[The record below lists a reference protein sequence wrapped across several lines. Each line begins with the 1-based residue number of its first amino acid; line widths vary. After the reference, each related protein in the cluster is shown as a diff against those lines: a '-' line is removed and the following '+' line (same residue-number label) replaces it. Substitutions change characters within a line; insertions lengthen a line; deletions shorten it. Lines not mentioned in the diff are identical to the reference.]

1 MVSLRICPRV
11 DITSLNFPF
20 KYTDVQTFSL
30 APFLSDSVLERR
42 GKREMDGRGWG
53 GGRKV
58 GLGRGGERTTINP
71 LIGFF

>member
-42 GKREMDGRGWG
+42 GKREMDGRRPEEEEKWVWG
-53 GGRKV
+53 GEGS
-58 GLGRGGERTTINP
+58 EP
-71 LIGFF
+71 Q